1 MDVIYYSKCEDEYLL
16 RFPPIPGI
24 GSYELSVPAKAEA
37 NEDLEQ
43 YLQEQIQN
51 EIDGS
56 GLDERIAV
64 SLEECLYNCCF
75 EEEEMDDEPL
85 PSETLAFL
93 QRQLWLNNR
102 VLHFCRSY
110 AAHPEFDDF
119 LR

>member
-1 MDVIYYSKCEDEYLL
+1 MKVIYYSKCEDDYLL

-24 GSYELSVPAKAEA
+24 DSYELSIPAKAEA

-51 EIDGS
+51 EIGGS

-64 SLEECLYNCCF
+64 FLEECLYNCCF
-75 EEEEMDDEPL
+75 EKEEMDSEPL

-93 QRQLWLNNR
+93 QR
-102 VLHFCRSY
+102 
-110 AAHPEFDDF
+110 
-119 LR
+119 